1 MREKKDEREEKD
13 MELKFEDMP
22 MMGILSQ
29 IAHLSECY
37 AKQAFETCDLKPW
50 QAGILVVLSMEGE
63 LSQRELAAK
72 LDLTP
77 SSITTSIQKM
87 EKMGYIVRKPD
98 TADQRILRLILTDK
112 SREYLRYIK
121 EVTEQ
126 MEKHI
131 FKGLN
136 MEEKML
142 FKRLLL
148 QVRENLAAGKEPDF
162 FKAHIKF

>member
-1 MREKKDEREEKD
+1 

-29 IAHLSECY
+29 VAHLGECY

-72 LDLTP
+72 LDLKP
-77 SSITTSIQKM
+77 PSITTAIQKM
-87 EKMGYIVRKPD
+87 EKLGYIVRKPD
-98 TADQRILRLILTDK
+98 SADQRILRLSLTDK
-112 SREYLRYIK
+112 STEYLRHIK

-126 MEKHI
+126 MEAHT
-131 FKGLN
+131 FKGLST
-136 MEEKML
+136 EEKIL

-148 QVRENLAAGKEPDF
+148 HVRENLVEGREPDF
-162 FKAHIKF
+162 FKAHIKI

>member
-1 MREKKDEREEKD
+1 

-22 MMGILSQ
+22 VMGILSQ
-29 IAHLSECY
+29 VAHLGECY

-72 LDLTP
+72 LDLKP
-77 SSITTSIQKM
+77 PSITTSIQKM

-98 TADQRILRLILTDK
+98 AADQRILRLSLTDK
-112 SREYLRYIK
+112 SMEYLQHIK

-126 MEKHI
+126 MEKHT
-131 FKGLN
+131 FKGLST
-136 MEEKML
+136 EEKML

-148 QVRENLAAGKEPDF
+148 QVRENLAAGREPDF